1 LFQEDIDQTIEGR
14 LLILQELER
23 VCVSEGFVVL
33 VAEQLKLDVVVL
45 LDESSQGVVVEQLI
59 VIRVLVE
66 GDFLEVLEGPKI
78 VRDVVD

>member
-1 LFQEDIDQTIEGR
+1 MFQEDIDQTIEGR